1 VTDEVMQEASKLLS
15 EEEVDDEG
23 GGGEQP
29 PVGYQLVLF
38 FSWVLFSLSRV
49 IVRGGGR

>member
-23 GGGEQP
+23 GGEQP
-29 PVGYQLVLF
+29 PVSYQLVLF

>member
-23 GGGEQP
+23 GGEQP
-29 PVGYQLVLF
+29 RVGYQLVLF